1 MDQIC
6 NIKTYSLNLEILFFC
21 VRKRNRETI
30 IIVIL
35 KEIVESFYGFFER
48 VSYYYV
54 KLRDECCFKLT
65 FITRNNSRK
74 PPSHKLHLKKTN
86 IRTFN
91 RFDIKTNKPA

>member
-21 VRKRNRETI
+21 VQKRNRETI

-48 VSYYYV
+48 VLLY
-54 KLRDECCFKLT
+54 
-65 FITRNNSRK
+65 
-74 PPSHKLHLKKTN
+74 KTARRMLFQ
-86 IRTFN
+86 I
-91 RFDIKTNKPA
+91 DIYNEK